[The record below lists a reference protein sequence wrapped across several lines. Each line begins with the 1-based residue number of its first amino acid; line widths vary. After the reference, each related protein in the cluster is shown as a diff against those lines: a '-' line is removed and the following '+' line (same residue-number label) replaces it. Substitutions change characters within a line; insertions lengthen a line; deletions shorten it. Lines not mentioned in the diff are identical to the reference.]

1 MMWISRPCFT
11 SLKDKLKTK
20 QDAMVGAAVLCV
32 KCLKQEIQESR
43 MSKEQLDRKRSCK
56 KRNLDKRQL

>member
-1 MMWISRPCFT
+1 MFHFPGA
-11 SLKDKLKTK
+11 LKDKLKTK
-20 QDAMVGAAVLCV
+20 QDTMVAAAVLCD

-56 KRNLDKRQL
+56 KRRSLDKRQL